1 MADSPE
7 DVTATFQVHGSFVLR
22 PRALL
27 ALRGIVTAGSV
38 RAGQRVVD
46 PPGIDATVVG
56 VEAGLS
62 NMYGGARQTAL
73 TFRYTSAA
81 QLARWQSLTPEGV
94 VLTLSGASS

>member
-1 MADSPE
+1 MADSKHE
-7 DVTATFQVHGSFVLR
+7 ATASFHVHGSFVLR
-22 PRALL
+22 SRALFV
-27 ALRGIVTAGSV
+27 LRGIVTVGSV

-46 PPGIDATVVG
+46 PPGIDATITG

-81 QLARWQSLTPEGV
+81 QLARWQSLTSEGV
-94 VLTLSGASS
+94 VLTLSGAPS

>member
-1 MADSPE
+1 MANSPDE
-7 DVTATFQVHGSFVLR
+7 STATFQVHGSFVLR
-22 PRALL
+22 PRALFV
-27 ALRGIVTAGSV
+27 LRGIVTAGSV

-46 PPGIDATVVG
+46 PAGIDATVVG

-81 QLARWQSLTPEGV
+81 QLARWQSLTSQGV

>member
-1 MADSPE
+1 MADNAE
-7 DVTATFQVHGSFVLR
+7 DATATFQVHGSFVLR
-22 PRALL
+22 SRALF

-46 PPGIDATVVG
+46 PAGIDATVAG

-81 QLARWQSLTPEGV
+81 QLARWQSLTSEGV